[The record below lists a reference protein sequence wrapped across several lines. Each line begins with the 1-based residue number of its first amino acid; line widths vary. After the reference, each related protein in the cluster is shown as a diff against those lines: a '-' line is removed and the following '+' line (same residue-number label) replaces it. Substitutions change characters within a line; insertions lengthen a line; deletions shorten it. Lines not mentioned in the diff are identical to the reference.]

1 MAAEPPNLG
10 TKPPPAKPAH
20 GDFFAWRFSLSLL
33 SVRALNFDVFL
44 LITGVIL
51 FTEAIMFARLHL

>member
-1 MAAEPPNLG
+1 MAAAPPNLG
-10 TKPPPAKPAH
+10 TKSPAKPAH

-33 SVRALNFDVFL
+33 SVRSLNFNVFL

-51 FTEAIMFARLHL
+51 FTEAIMLARLHP